1 MPTLI
6 SHAAVPLA
14 IGFGLGRYRIP
25 PRLLLAGVL
34 AAIAPDLDVV
44 AFKLGI
50 AYADA
55 FGHRGASHS
64 LMFALLLAAGA
75 STAAP
80 LLRTSRLTSF
90 LFILTAA
97 ASHPLLDMLTNG
109 GLGVALFWP
118 VSDHRYFA
126 PWQVIE
132 VSPLSLRR
140 VFSTQGLVVMR
151 SELAWVWVPC
161 AVAAAIGMQ
170 IRRGDPSA
178 APGESSLNDRR
189 RR

>member
-1 MPTLI
+1 MPTII

-14 IGFGLGRYRIP
+14 IGIGLGRGRIP
-25 PRLLLAGVL
+25 SRLLLAGVA

-50 AYADA
+50 AYADT

-75 STAAP
+75 SAAAP
-80 LLRTSRLTSF
+80 LLRTSGRTSF
-90 LFILTAA
+90 FFILAA
-97 ASHPLLDMLTNG
+97 AVSHPLLDMLTNG

-118 VSDHRYFA
+118 VSDLRYFA

-140 VFSTQGLVVMR
+140 VFSAQGLAVMR
-151 SELAWVWVPC
+151 SELAWVWAPC
-161 AVAAAIGMQ
+161 AVAASIAMRF
-170 IRRGDPSA
+170 RRANASA
-178 APGESSLNDRR
+178 AHEICA
-189 RR
+189 

>member
-1 MPTLI
+1 MPTII

-14 IGFGLGRYRIP
+14 IRIGLGRHRIP
-25 PRLLLAGVL
+25 PRLLLAGIV

-44 AFKLGI
+44 AFRLGI

-75 STAAP
+75 SVAAP
-80 LLRTSRLTSF
+80 LLRTSRLMSF
-90 LFILTAA
+90 LFVLAA
-97 ASHPLLDMLTNG
+97 GASHPLLDMLTNG

-118 VSDHRYFA
+118 VSDLRYFA

-140 VFSTQGLVVMR
+140 VFSERGLALMH
-151 SELAWVWVPC
+151 SELTWVWLPC
-161 AVAAAIGMQ
+161 AVAAIVGMR
-170 IRRGDPSA
+170 IRRSGP
-178 APGESSLNDRR
+178 
-189 RR
+189 